1 MGRQI
6 IINSGIREKRAAV
19 LEEGQIEDVFLEQDI
34 YDQIAGNIYRG
45 KVRDVL
51 PGMQAAFVDIGIDR
65 NAFLHINDL
74 YPLLDEERIELWKN
88 NKLSVQEIL
97 KPGQEIMVQVIKESI
112 GSKGPKATC
121 KISLPGRYFVLMPF
135 ESRINISRKIT
146 DTQAREKLKSIT
158 TELLKNEFGVIIRTN
173 SVGREKRELEK
184 DLEYLIQIWKSVL
197 NDYQGLKATSLVY
210 RHAGLIIQVVRDYIS
225 TEIEKV
231 VIDDEKEYEYIVKL
245 LERIAPNLKNR
256 VYLYEREIPI
266 FVNYNIERELTK
278 VLNRKVWLNSGGYI
292 IIDKTE
298 ALVSIDVNTG
308 KYTGKK
314 NLQETV
320 FRTNLEAAKEIARQ
334 LRIRDIGGIIIID
347 FIDMELKEH
356 QEKVLE
362 VFERELNKDKTKT
375 ALLGLTKLGLVE
387 MTRKKVREGFSELM
401 QKECPYCHGSGM
413 VISESSMA
421 LKIIRDLLELIA
433 RERFS
438 AILLEVHPKVAAVLI
453 GAGGDKL
460 KELEEELN
468 LDIYISGNDELHIE
482 KYNIISKGSKEE
494 LVKLALPVR
503 EGEEYDLLIEDRQL
517 NNSNYGVSRINGYI
531 ILINEAGSRV
541 GEMVRVRITEISRTY
556 ARAEIISNE

>member
-158 TELLKNEFGVIIRTN
+158 TELLKNQFGVIIRTN

-197 NDYQGLKATSLVY
+197 KDYQGLKALSLVY
-210 RHAGLIIQVVRDYIS
+210 RHAGLIMQVVRDYIS
-225 TEIEKV
+225 TDIEKV
-231 VIDDEKEYEYIVKL
+231 VIDDEKEYDYIVNL

-421 LKIIRDLLELIA
+421 LKIIRDLIELIA

-531 ILINEAGSRV
+531 ILIKEAGSRV
-541 GEMVRVRITEISRTY
+541 GEIVKVRITEISRTY
-556 ARAEIISNE
+556 ARAEIIFK